1 MDGRFGQK
9 LNARIEQILKLNPE
23 DRPEQIAQLV
33 HKFQVDKAGAPY
45 IGHPRRVSLFTFLLL
60 SELVGRYS
68 QAEISTAVQAAW
80 LHDVIEDSGKSF
92 PQISKEDLAKW
103 GVAAEVI
110 EVVDLL
116 TKKAPSLPEPSEDPY
131 YQAIK
136 AHKLARMVKL
146 ADLADNCNGERVA
159 RLNSGFSKIDYYLN
173 AVDYLDLDDAER
185 FLFNYR
191 IDLPAEITQEI
202 WDAGLNVD
210 FVRPNG
216 FLPVI
221 KGRMNFSQMFVRGS
235 NKRRAEETGKH
246 SE

>member
-1 MDGRFGQK
+1 MDGRFGHE
-9 LNARIEQILKLNPE
+9 LGARIEQILKLNPE
-23 DRPEQIAQLV
+23 DRPEQIAHLV
-33 HKFQVDKAGAPY
+33 HKFQEDKAGAPY
-45 IGHPRRVSLFTFLLL
+45 IGHPRRVSHFTFLLL
-60 SELVGRYS
+60 CGLVGRYNK
-68 QAEISTAVQAAW
+68 AEISTAVQAAW

-92 PQISKEDLAKW
+92 PQLNKEDLADW

-116 TKKAPSLPEPSEDPY
+116 TKKASSLMEPSQDPY

-136 AHKLARMVKL
+136 AHKLARMVKI
-146 ADLADNCNGERVA
+146 ADLADNCNAERVA
-159 RLNSGFSKIDYYLN
+159 RLGSGFSKIDYYLK
-173 AVDYLDLDDAER
+173 AVDFFDLDDAER

-202 WDAGLNVD
+202 WDTGLDVD

-216 FLPVI
+216 SLPVI
-221 KGRMNFSQMFVRGS
+221 KGRINISKMFVRGS
-235 NKRRAEETGKH
+235 NERRAEERGKQ